1 MTPEPGET
9 PLLDS
14 KQLRLFELL
23 CSTRSVSQSAQAL
36 GQCQPTVSIW
46 LSKLRRQLGDPLFI
60 KTAQGMQ
67 PTPRALA
74 LLPTVRSALDALR
87 QLKPT
92 AAAFEPA
99 LSTRRFRICMTDASH
114 VTLLPQLLAQ
124 VRTLAPQV
132 TLEAARMD
140 DNTAEALQS
149 GQADLAIGLVPWLES
164 GFYQQA
170 LFAQDWVCLVQ
181 AQHPRIGQVLE
192 RRIYKEEGHIG
203 ITAGTG
209 SQLLAQALVRHRVQ
223 RHVVLELPGFLGLA
237 GGGQHRPGG
246 HAAAPHWRD
255 PGPAQWPACAALPYS
270 HSRLYRQTALA
281 RTLPPGARQRVAA
294 WPVCGPVHAAPGAGG
309 SQAAS
314 LTNRNP
320 RRPGP
325 SKVGAG
331 EAHVLFRRSL
341 A

>member
-209 SQLLAQALVRHRVQ
+209 SQLLAQALLRHRVQ
-223 RHVVLELPGFLGLA
+223 RRVVLELPGFLGLA
-237 GGGQHRPGG
+237 
-246 HAAAPHWRD
+246 AVVASTDLVAT
-255 PGPAQWPACAALPYS
+255 LPR
-270 HSRLYRQTALA
+270 HIGETLA
-281 RTLPPGARQRVAA
+281 RLNGLRVLPCPIPIPGFTVKQHWHARFHQEPGNVWLRGLCAGLFMQRQVRGAA
-294 WPVCGPVHAAPGAGG
+294 KP
-309 SQAAS
+309 
-314 LTNRNP
+314 LR
-320 RRPGP
+320 
-325 SKVGAG
+325 
-331 EAHVLFRRSL
+331 
-341 A
+341 